1 MSFPEPVLVFCSLR
15 CCCRGSCSTSSTS
28 IATTWRAT
36 VAGRCFDTE
45 SGVSPSHEWKCAS
58 TARDTFR
65 TRAREALGLVAS
77 KTTKNVRNHGPWHQI
92 KENHLQGAS
101 GRSPPPRVWRKQ
113 PKRLRVPFSTLK
125 SIVNIPDTRKPVLN
139 PETSWNPRHTCCSRG
154 SKQMS

>member
-1 MSFPEPVLVFCSLR
+1 MPSWTLNSARHTPVKPA
-15 CCCRGSCSTSSTS
+15 G
-28 IATTWRAT
+28 T
-36 VAGRCFDTE
+36 VLTPRQDTLIRNTAGRCFDTE

-58 TARDTFR
+58 TARDTFH

-154 SKQMS
+154 SKKMS